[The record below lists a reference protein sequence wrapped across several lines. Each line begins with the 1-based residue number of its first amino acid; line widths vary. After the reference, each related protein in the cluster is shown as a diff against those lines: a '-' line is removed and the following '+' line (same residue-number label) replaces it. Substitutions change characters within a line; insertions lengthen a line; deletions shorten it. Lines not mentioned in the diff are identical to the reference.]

1 MKKWRKLLSGLKQ
14 KVLFQRRP
22 FAVGQLA
29 GHSVFTIPGT
39 LRAKPDMDDAWIG
52 HLAHH
57 YDAIY
62 DIGANIGLTALQFK
76 FQNPKAKLLL
86 VDPNE
91 EALEWAFRNLL
102 KNGMAKGVD
111 FFSGFVSNKPDQKV
125 KFFTVGVGA
134 AGSMYA
140 KHAETASKVDAYL
153 NVATTTLD
161 QLHQAMGWSPHFV
174 KIDVEGAEALVLEGA
189 TQLALAA
196 KPVFFIEMH
205 SNPDLD
211 MVTNTNLCLK
221 WAQSV
226 GYQGWYLPEHRILLD
241 GSEVS
246 HRGKYHLLL
255 LPTDQPY
262 PAGLS
267 SIKEGSLS

>member
-1 MKKWRKLLSGLKQ
+1 
-14 KVLFQRRP
+14 
-22 FAVGQLA
+22 
-29 GHSVFTIPGT
+29 
-39 LRAKPDMDDAWIG
+39 
-52 HLAHH
+52 
-57 YDAIY
+57 
-62 DIGANIGLTALQFK
+62 
-76 FQNPKAKLLL
+76 
-86 VDPNE
+86 
-91 EALEWAFRNLL
+91 
-102 KNGMAKGVD
+102 
-111 FFSGFVSNKPDQKV
+111 
-125 KFFTVGVGA
+125 
-134 AGSMYA
+134 MYA

-161 QLHQAMGWSPHFV
+161 QLHQALGWSPHFV

-189 TQLALAA
+189 TQLALVA

-211 MVTNTNLCLK
+211 MVANTNRCLK

-267 SIKEGSLS
+267 SIKEGSPN